1 MAGVTYG
8 GVDLES
14 TYNFKVIGEGGY
26 DFRPARMRINK
37 VTIPGQDGDFYLGA
51 TLDVRPITVVGF
63 MEGSSHSDL
72 VTKLIGLDGELC
84 GSFGTTPD
92 ANYIAPARAL
102 KTLVIPNFGTET
114 FTNCQYQDTIRVDWP
129 GGRFEIATWA
139 VIGVVF
145 LQMRPFTVG

>member
-1 MAGVTYG
+1 MAGVTYD

-14 TYNFKVIGEGGY
+14 TYNFKVIGDGGY
-26 DFRPARMRINK
+26 DFRMARMRVNK
-37 VTIPGQDGDFYLGA
+37 VTISGQDGDAFLGA

-63 MEGSSHSDL
+63 LEGSSHSDL
-72 VTKLIGLDGELC
+72 VNKLIGLDGAIC

-92 ANYIAPARAL
+92 ANFIAPARAL

-114 FTNCQYQDTIRVDWP
+114 FPNCIYVDNIRADWP

-139 VIGVVF
+139 VIGLVF
-145 LQMRPFTVG
+145 LQLRPFTVG